1 MDKSLFLFFFIL
13 ACCFDINHALKVCSF
28 SGLNRKRNTTSC
40 PDAVTTLLDMV
51 SRCDISVFS
60 PRFYPED
67 KKIDK
72 LQMFVDNLNSKYSG
86 KTFAH
91 VESDIFTVKSQKFWH
106 VIIYRSDLGEVK
118 YIASTR
124 SQQMKD
130 YEIFDTRRFFIRF
143 QAQNTGISDCIL
155 VPVLTT
161 TNVKKEV
168 DELFDMF
175 DAVEEHWPNKN
186 VMFLGDF
193 STIAKYLDT
202 QEPRINNYGKFQWL
216 IDGEMDTMV
225 KPDIN
230 YANDRFVAFGTQ
242 VQNAVVPGS
251 AKPFN
256 FLINYSLSQEEGL
269 CIMDHY
275 PIELDLEPPPH
286 GIQ

>member
-1 MDKSLFLFFFIL
+1 MTQGSTAQQL
-13 ACCFDINHALKVCSF
+13 
-28 SGLNRKRNTTSC
+28 
-40 PDAVTTLLDMV
+40 P
-51 SRCDISVFS
+51 CDHN
-60 PRFYPED
+60 E
-67 KKIDK
+67 
-72 LQMFVDNLNSKYSG
+72 
-86 KTFAH
+86 
-91 VESDIFTVKSQKFWH
+91 KFNG
-106 VIIYRSDLGEVK
+106 YEEQSDLGEMT
-118 YIASTR
+118 YIASTKAR
-124 SQQMKD
+124 RMKH
-130 YEIFDTRRFFIRF
+130 YENFDKRRFFIRF
-143 QAQNTGISDCIL
+143 QAHNSGISDCIL

-175 DAVEEHWPNKN
+175 DSVEKHWCNKN

-202 QEPRINNYGKFQWL
+202 QKQSMNNYDKFQWL

-225 KPDIN
+225 ETDIN
-230 YANDRFVAFGTQ
+230 YANDRFVAFGTE

-286 GIQ
+286 GHSIGGGYANKIGGGSPKQSGGYHETNV